1 MHSRIERVAAAIAN
15 RRAGRRG
22 SPEVTNVLDILK
34 SFSGGKLYLEVMD
47 DARAAIEAMREPT
60 DAMAFAGAN
69 ALAMEMQAPSPTLMA
84 VGFVAMID
92 EALKEPT

>member
-1 MHSRIERVAAAIAN
+1 MDNKIERVAAAIAN

-22 SPEVTNVLDILK
+22 APEVTNVLDILK

-47 DARAAIEAMREPT
+47 DARAAIEAMRDPT
-60 DAMAFAGAN
+60 EAMTFAAFEFLPGSWEHADISRAWNAG
-69 ALAMEMQAPSPTLMA
+69 
-84 VGFVAMID
+84 ID